1 MEILFII
8 WPFVL
13 LIAFFIYGWFRYNK
27 ENKNSNFLFSKVKE
41 LNGSVSRDTP
51 IKQFFKNYSV
61 VFGYTESNG
70 NLDFICSFNKNAY
83 SICITY
89 VERYV
94 GWPVV
99 STVIIFESSDF
110 SKMNFV
116 VSNES
121 LSGFSHYVRGLQKRN
136 ADVFVWCDSGLEKN
150 NPASIKYNF
159 FLKDLFELHN
169 NVKVDFYDG
178 RMTIVIG
185 QLLKSN
191 RLNVDEIFSI
201 INRFFASVN
210 LSKV

>member
-1 MEILFII
+1 
-8 WPFVL
+8 
-13 LIAFFIYGWFRYNK
+13 
-27 ENKNSNFLFSKVKE
+27 
-41 LNGSVSRDTP
+41 
-51 IKQFFKNYSV
+51 V
-61 VFGYTESNG
+61 VFGYTEDNE

-99 STVIIFESSDF
+99 STVIMFESSDF
-110 SKMNFV
+110 SKLNFV
-116 VSNES
+116 VSNEN
-121 LSGFSHYVRGLQKRN
+121 LSGFSHYVRGLQQRS
-136 ADVFVWCDSGLEKN
+136 ADIYVWGSEYEKT
-150 NPASIKYNF
+150 NPIFMKYNS
-159 FLKDLFELHN
+159 FLKNLFELHS
-169 NVKVDFYDG
+169 NVKVDFYNG

-201 INRFFASVN
+201 INRFFASIN